1 MLDTDTL
8 KQLAFVFNDAA
19 KNTSSALG
27 QSLFSDLASAFL
39 RGAERAF
46 KEDRDAH
53 ESLFEAFD
61 EDSENDSD
69 VLGRLAND
77 ANDFLPTD
85 GIFDNMTFVVDAP
98 ELEEA
103 EER

>member
-39 RGAERAF
+39 RGAERAY

-53 ESLFEAFD
+53 ESIFDAFD
-61 EDSENDSD
+61 EISEAERRGEPTLVEDMCEPFVFGD
-69 VLGRLAND
+69 V
-77 ANDFLPTD
+77 
-85 GIFDNMTFVVDAP
+85 P

-103 EER
+103 EERG